1 VQTSRQRWPHAQ
13 TNVAARVRRAL
24 PCVCGQIDTTSTKIA
39 GNATSTLEGPL
50 RHASTSRPLQP
61 RAPQLFSSR
70 KIVLASDLSSRF
82 MPMFMFMLHA
92 SCSSCFMFHASCFM
106 LHASC
111 FMLHV
116 PCFHAFMLHAL

>member
-50 RHASTSRPLQP
+50 RHAVPADRCSQGH
-61 RAPQLFSSR
+61 
-70 KIVLASDLSSRF
+70 LSSSAPGVVLCIRPVL
-82 MPMFMFMLHA
+82 MLHAHVRCLWLHA
-92 SCSSCFMFHASCFM
+92 SC
-106 LHASC
+106 LHVSC

-116 PCFHAFMLHAL
+116 SCFMLHVSCFMFHVSMRFMLHAL